1 MPDPTLRQLLE
12 LARPVRDLSQAIQTA
27 FRLIEVAQAA
37 EAGLET
43 AKARMEA
50 ATKEAQALEARKAK
64 LADEI
69 AAERESLLKPVRETV
84 VRLEAEGATLR
95 AAMQADKTAFDEERG
110 RRTTILRTLDEQ
122 GKDARKRNAEETQAL
137 RATTE
142 EERGRL
148 QAEISE
154 LRAKTALAS
163 EDLAKIRAE
172 YQQLQDAGARLFGR
186 R

>member
-50 ATKEAQALEARKAK
+50 ATKEAHALEARKAT
-64 LADEI
+64 LAEEI
-69 AAERESLLKPVRETV
+69 AAEREALLKPVRETV
-84 VRLEAEGATLR
+84 ARLEAEGTTLR
-95 AAMQADKTAFDEERG
+95 AAMQADKIAFDEERG

-137 RATTE
+137 QAAIDK
-142 EERGRL
+142 ERGRL
-148 QAEISE
+148 QGELSE
-154 LRAKTALAS
+154 LRAQAVLAR
-163 EDLAKIRAE
+163 EELAKVKAE
-172 YQQLQDAGARLFGR
+172 YQQLQEAGAKIFGR